1 MNADQ
6 GALSQVN
13 KWLASQIVLWEDE
26 TSSPT
31 DNVHLQ
37 IQPVVVDPLLFV
49 SSAVLGARGFVVDRF
64 AHVFSI
70 VYILS
75 CHIVR

>member
-49 SSAVLGARGFVVDRF
+49 SSAVLGARDFVVDRF
-64 AHVFSI
+64 SHVSSI
-70 VYILS
+70 IYILS